1 MNPIIHQ
8 LAALIEPNAKENNAV
23 LAAEKLVL
31 LSGLS
36 RSGFFRDCALLPDE
50 LLPGKSRKNNVIW
63 FVNTAADE
71 ALSADVRK
79 AVTDELNAFG
89 VNGFFSQDA
98 EGHDVVKLSC
108 EGQKE
113 QKLTLRICSC
123 PGSPCPGQRSYSTAP
138 LPFEILTVS
147 EVATDS
153 NVAAVLRTMTVQE
166 PKAKKAPQ
174 KSASNHESSNS
185 FVQPGLFDF

>member
-1 MNPIIHQ
+1 MNPIINQ
-8 LAALIEPNAKENNAV
+8 LAALIEPDAKENNAV

-31 LSGLS
+31 FSGLS
-36 RSGFFRDCALLPDE
+36 RGGFFRDCALIPDE

-79 AVTDELNAFG
+79 TVTDELKAFG
-89 VNGFFSQDA
+89 VNGFFSKDA
-98 EGHDVVKLSC
+98 EGNDVVKFSC
-108 EGQKE
+108 EDRKE
-113 QKLTLRICSC
+113 QKLTWKICSC
-123 PGSPCPGQRSYSTAP
+123 PGSSCPGKRSYSTAP

-153 NVAAVLRTMTVQE
+153 DVAAVLRTMTEQE
-166 PKAKKAPQ
+166 SKAKKAPQ
-174 KSASNHESSNS
+174 KSASNHESSGS
-185 FVQPGLFDF
+185 LGQPSLFDL